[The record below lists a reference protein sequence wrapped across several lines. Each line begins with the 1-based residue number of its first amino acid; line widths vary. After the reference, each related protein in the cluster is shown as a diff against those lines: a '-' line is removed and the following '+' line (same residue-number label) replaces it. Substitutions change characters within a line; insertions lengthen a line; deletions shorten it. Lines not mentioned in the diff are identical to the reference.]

1 MLPVIFHID
10 MDSYF
15 ATVEQQANPHL
26 RGKAV
31 VVSGKEGSRTVIVA
45 ASKEAKKYGVKT
57 AMPIFE
63 AKKLCPHIY
72 FVFPDGAKYQ
82 ETTEKFINIFKRFT
96 EKVEI
101 YSIDEAFLDLTGY
114 AKDWISAK
122 KIGQEIKDSV
132 RSKVGDW
139 VTCSVGIA
147 KNKLLAKLA
156 SNYDKPDGL
165 VVINDKNKFEILDSI
180 KPTDLWGL
188 GPRIMRRLDNMGVT
202 TIPKL
207 RHYPLA
213 ELIKEFGPYYG
224 QILKDMSNGEY
235 HDPVVSYL
243 DEPEIKSVGRS
254 YTLPYN
260 TFDKKQIFQVLLF
273 LSERCGRRLRQK
285 KLAGKTL
292 QYYVRYEDFTHAGVR
307 LTLRGYI
314 NDDLIL
320 YKTGVQMLADY
331 RLAKAVR
338 LVGIRVT
345 NLVKNYTQL
354 PLWLK
359 DRKRFQVI
367 PYLDEINEKYG
378 KLTIKSGFL
387 LNARRLRHKV
397 GGFKYDSD

>member
-1 MLPVIFHID
+1 
-10 MDSYF
+10 
-15 ATVEQQANPHL
+15 
-26 RGKAV
+26 
-31 VVSGKEGSRTVIVA
+31 
-45 ASKEAKKYGVKT
+45 
-57 AMPIFE
+57 
-63 AKKLCPHIY
+63 
-72 FVFPDGAKYQ
+72 
-82 ETTEKFINIFKRFT
+82 
-96 EKVEI
+96 
-101 YSIDEAFLDLTGY
+101 
-114 AKDWISAK
+114 
-122 KIGQEIKDSV
+122 
-132 RSKVGDW
+132 
-139 VTCSVGIA
+139 
-147 KNKLLAKLA
+147 
-156 SNYDKPDGL
+156 